1 MLYICNNLLNASCC
15 LKRGIIKMTTM
26 NRVVI
31 TGLGALTP
39 IGESVES
46 FWQNLINGVSGA
58 TKITKF
64 NPEKFR
70 TQIACEIK
78 NYDPSKWLDR
88 AEIKRTDP
96 FTQFALIAAD
106 EAISDTGLNFSDMD
120 PYDIGVIWGSGQG
133 GMLTFEE
140 QVREYV
146 SGNFTP
152 RFSPFF
158 VPKLI
163 ANMASGLISIRHGL
177 KGINYTTVSACATS
191 NTAIMD
197 AFNYIRWGK
206 AKVMIT
212 GGSEAPITEA
222 SVGGFCAMKAMTTR
236 NAEPGL
242 ACRPFDQGR
251 DGFLMGEG
259 AGALVLEEYEHA
271 RARGA
276 KIYAEIVG
284 AAMTADAYHMTATHP
299 EGEGAYMGMK
309 LALKDAG
316 IAPEEVDYLNA
327 HATSTPVGDMSE
339 LKAIERLFKN
349 SFNRLRVSATK
360 SMTGHLLGA
369 AGAIEAI
376 ACILAIR
383 DSTIPPTINLT
394 DPDAS
399 IPEGLQI
406 VKLKAQ
412 KYNVSVAVS
421 NTFGF
426 GGHNGIAV
434 FKKINF

>member
-1 MLYICNNLLNASCC
+1 
-15 LKRGIIKMTTM
+15 M

-39 IGESVES
+39 IGENVES
-46 FWQNLINGVSGA
+46 FWQNLIKGVSGA
-58 TKITKF
+58 TRITKF
-64 NPEKFR
+64 NPDKFR
-70 TQIACEIK
+70 TQVACEIK
-78 NYDPSKWLDR
+78 DYDPTRWLDR
-88 AEIKRTDP
+88 GEIKRTDP
-96 FTQFALIAAD
+96 FTQYALIAAD
-106 EAISDTGLNFSDMD
+106 QAIADTGLNFSAMN
-120 PYDIGVIWGSGQG
+120 PYDVGVIWGSGQG

-140 QVREYV
+140 QVKEYV
-146 SGNFTP
+146 AENFIP

-222 SVGGFCAMKAMTTR
+222 SLGGFCAMKAMTTR
-236 NAEPGL
+236 NEEPVL

-271 RARGA
+271 LARGA

-299 EGEGAYMGMK
+299 DGEGAFMAMK
-309 LALKDAG
+309 LALKDANLE
-316 IAPEEVDYLNA
+316 PKDVDYLNA

-339 LKAIERLFKN
+339 LKAIGKLFEN
-349 SFNRLRVSATK
+349 SFDRLYVSATK

-376 ACILAIR
+376 ACVLSIR
-383 DSTIPPTINLT
+383 DSIIPPTINLT
-394 DPDAS
+394 NPDEA
-399 IPEGLQI
+399 IPKGLQL
-406 VKLKAQ
+406 VQLNALKRDVQ
-412 KYNVSVAVS
+412 VAMS

-426 GGHNGIAV
+426 GGHNGITV
-434 FKKINF
+434 FKKLS